1 MTPPPPPPG
10 AKILL
15 KREKAGV
22 RQVDLGRRDGR
33 EQGSFP
39 TRLECCASNEK
50 LFFGAGTKLSVLGK
64 REAPWGERTVRWD
77 CQEDPT
83 GRQEL
88 RTQRGRLGESGCAES
103 LGARGWGGG
112 VSFWKEGPH
121 PSRSGFFHR
130 SVVLWSYQE
139 QHFGSGTRLSV
150 LGKAKDPGGSSTVPR
165 TRTLVSLSRPGGR
178 GPSELS
184 RPRGASRDPCAS
196 SLWRGWVGAQSPVRG
211 PLLALFRGSTLRP
224 SS

>member
-1 MTPPPPPPG
+1 MSPPPPPPG

-64 REAPWGERTVRWD
+64 REAPWGERTVRWV

-83 GRQEL
+83 VGAGAENTEGKARRVGVRRVPGGR
-88 RTQRGRLGESGCAES
+88 
-103 LGARGWGGG
+103 WGGG
-112 VSFWKEGPH
+112 SFWKEGPH

-130 SVVLWSYQE
+130 SVVLWSYRE

-150 LGKAKDPGGSSTVPR
+150 LGKAKDPGGTSTVPR

-196 SLWRGWVGAQSPVRG
+196 SLWRGWVGAQNPVRG